1 MTSVTSSLTPSMVE
15 NSWSTLSILML
26 VTDAPG
32 IERQERTA
40 ERVAERVAE
49 AGLQRLDDEPRAE
62 LVDDLFRQGGALCD
76 KHWFFPFRAHP
87 LFDGPELSVRKAW
100 PAT

>member
-26 VTDAPG
+26 VTEAPG
-32 IERQERTA
+32 IEREEGTA

-49 AGLQRLDDEPRAE
+49 AGLERLDDEPGAE
-62 LVDDLFRQGGALCD
+62 VVDDLFREGGALCD
-76 KHWFFPFRAHP
+76 EHWCVSFPRPTAI
-87 LFDGPELSVRKAW
+87 
-100 PAT
+100 